1 MEEDTAATVA
11 LAPPEV
17 AVVAFP
23 AVLPADP
30 AAALLVVWDEI
41 AALLLAPPLLLLLL
55 LAPPVEGRK
64 SLAFWRELAELL
76 ALLPLL

>member
-1 MEEDTAATVA
+1 MLVEEAAAATVA

-30 AAALLVVWDEI
+30 VAALLVCDEI
-41 AALLLAPPLLLLLL
+41 AVLLAPPLLLLLL
-55 LAPPVEGRK
+55 LEPPVEERK